1 MNNKRMETRLIWGV
15 AEAGRMQ
22 RFATNSVPT
31 VPPPV
36 FLRAAARGG
45 FLKTPPWEENFVGVG
60 VFFC

>member
-31 VPPPV
+31 VPPP
-36 FLRAAARGG
+36 
-45 FLKTPPWEENFVGVG
+45 
-60 VFFC
+60 FFFRVMRS